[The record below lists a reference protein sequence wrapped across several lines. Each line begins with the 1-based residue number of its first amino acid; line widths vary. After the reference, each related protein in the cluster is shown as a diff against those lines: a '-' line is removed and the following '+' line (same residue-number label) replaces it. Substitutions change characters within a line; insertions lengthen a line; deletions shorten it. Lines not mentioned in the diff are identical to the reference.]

1 MTMNTN
7 INDVNEIRI
16 CDDCG
21 CVIETDDYYTTY
33 DGRIICEDCY
43 DSDYFTC
50 EDCGKIFHIDDL
62 ISVNRGGSYV
72 CPDCADRYYYRC
84 DDCGE
89 YFSEHNVRTDDFG
102 TVICDDCYDWRDY
115 TTCYDCGRISRD
127 NYWNDEVDDYL
138 CGDCERSRNANGAF
152 HEYSYKPEPEFHM
165 CDDEKRDG
173 MDDMAIPYF
182 GVELEIDGGDDH
194 RDVSEDI
201 QALGLPVYCKH
212 DGSLDDEGVECVT
225 HPCTLAYHENVFDWG
240 ALVDTALRHDYLSH
254 NTSTCGLHVHVNRR
268 CMGDTRAER
277 NRTAGNLVLL
287 CLPLWDKL
295 VTFSRRTESR
305 LNEWAKRPEPFRVTP
320 GGAYCQDWKLYDLEG
335 QDDETLMEMALNT
348 YQDGRYQAVNLTNSS
363 TVEFRLFRGSL
374 KRSTILASIAL
385 VNNMVA
391 YAKTHTPTECLH
403 ATFADVVNVENHEV
417 LNAYC
422 RQRNLI

>member
-7 INDVNEIRI
+7 INDVNETRI
-16 CDDCG
+16 CADCG

-33 DGRIICEDCY
+33 DGRVICEDCY
-43 DSDYFTC
+43 ESYYFTC
-50 EDCGKIFHIDDL
+50 EDCGCVFPTDDVVT
-62 ISVNRGGSYV
+62 VNRGNIWV
-72 CPDCADRYYYRC
+72 CEDCADRRYYRC

-89 YFSEHNVRTDDFG
+89 YFTEDNVHTDDFG
-102 TVICDDCYDWRDY
+102 TVICDDCYDYRDY

-138 CGDCERSRNANGAF
+138 CGDCERSRNANQAF
-152 HEYSYKPEPEFHM
+152 HDYSYKPEPEFRM

-182 GVELEIDGGDDH
+182 GVELEIDKGDDH
-194 RDVSEDI
+194 RSVSEDI

-240 ALVDTALRHDYLSH
+240 ALADTALRHDYLSH

-268 CMGDTRAER
+268 CMGDTRADR

-305 LNEWAKRPEPFRVTP
+305 LNDWAKRPEPFRVIP
-320 GGAYCQDWKLYDLEG
+320 GENHWQDKRVYDLEG

-348 YQDGRYQAVNLTNSS
+348 YNDGRYQAVNLTNSS

>member
-7 INDVNEIRI
+7 INDVNETRI
-16 CDDCG
+16 CADCG

-33 DGRIICEDCY
+33 DGRVICEDCY
-43 DSDYFTC
+43 ESYYFTC
-50 EDCGKIFHIDDL
+50 EDCGCVFPTDDVVT
-62 ISVNRGGSYV
+62 VNRGNIWV
-72 CPDCADRYYYRC
+72 CEDCADRHYYRC

-89 YFSEHNVRTDDFG
+89 YFTDRYVHTDDFG
-102 TVICDDCYDWRDY
+102 TVICDDCYDYRDY

-127 NYWNDEVDDYL
+127 NYWNDEVDGYL
-138 CGDCERSRNANGAF
+138 CGDCERSRNENCAF

-173 MDDMAIPYF
+173 VDDMAIPYF

-201 QALGLPVYCKH
+201 RALGLPVYCKH

-225 HPCTLAYHENVFDWG
+225 HPCTLAYHENVFGWG

-305 LNEWAKRPEPFRVTP
+305 LNEWAKRPEPFRVIP
-320 GGAYCQDWKLYDLEG
+320 GENYWQDEKVYDLEG

-348 YQDGRYQAVNLTNSS
+348 YHDGRYQAVNLTNSS

-374 KRSTILASIAL
+374 RRSTILASIAL

-422 RQRNLI
+422 HQRNLI

>member
-7 INDVNEIRI
+7 INDVNETRI
-16 CDDCG
+16 CADCG

-33 DGRIICEDCY
+33 DGRVICEDCY
-43 DSDYFTC
+43 ESYYFTC
-50 EDCGKIFHIDDL
+50 EDCGCVFPTDDVVT
-62 ISVNRGGSYV
+62 VNRGNIWV
-72 CPDCADRYYYRC
+72 CEDCADSHYYRC

-89 YFSEHNVRTDDFG
+89 YFTEDNVHTDDFG
-102 TVICDDCYDWRDY
+102 TVICDDCYDYRDY

-127 NYWNDEVDDYL
+127 NYWNNEVDDYL
-138 CGDCERSRNANGAF
+138 CEDCERSRNANGAF

-240 ALVDTALRHDYLSH
+240 DLMGTAIEHGYLSH
-254 NTSTCGLHVHVNRR
+254 NTTTCGLHIHVNRR

-305 LNEWAKRPEPFRVTP
+305 LNEWAKRPEPFRIIP
-320 GGAYCQDWKLYDLEG
+320 GEHYWQDKREYDLEE
-335 QDDETLMEMALNT
+335 QDDETLTEMALNT
-348 YQDGRYQAVNLTNSS
+348 YKDGRYQAVNLTNSS

-374 KRSTILASIAL
+374 KRDTLIASIAL
-385 VNNMVA
+385 VSNMVA

-417 LNAYC
+417 LNDYC
-422 RQRNLI
+422 HSKDLI

>member
-7 INDVNEIRI
+7 INDVNETRI
-16 CDDCG
+16 CADCG

-33 DGRIICEDCY
+33 DGRVICEDCY
-43 DSDYFTC
+43 ESYYFTC
-50 EDCGKIFHIDDL
+50 EDCGCVFPTDDVVT
-62 ISVNRGGSYV
+62 VNRGNIWV
-72 CPDCADRYYYRC
+72 CEDCADRHYYRC

-89 YFSEHNVRTDDFG
+89 YFTDRYVHTDDFG
-102 TVICDDCYDWRDY
+102 TVICDDCYDYRDY
-115 TTCYDCGRISRD
+115 STCYDCGRISRD

-138 CGDCERSRNANGAF
+138 CGDCERSRNANQAF

-287 CLPLWDKL
+287 CQPLWDKL
-295 VTFSRRTESR
+295 VTFSRRTADK
-305 LNEWAKRPEPFRVTP
+305 LDDWAKRPEPVRFIETDY
-320 GGAYCQDWKLYDLEG
+320 YCREKEYDLEG
-335 QDDETLMEMALNT
+335 QADETLTAMALNT
-348 YQDGRYQAVNLTNSS
+348 YDDGRYQAVNLTNSS

>member
-7 INDVNEIRI
+7 INDVNETRI
-16 CDDCG
+16 CADCG

-50 EDCGKIFHIDDL
+50 EDCGCVFPADDVVT
-62 ISVNRGGSYV
+62 VNRGNIWV
-72 CPDCADRYYYRC
+72 CEDCADSHYYRC

-89 YFSEHNVRTDDFG
+89 YFTRDNVRTDDFG
-102 TVICDDCYDWRDY
+102 TVICDDCYDYRDY

-240 ALVDTALRHDYLSH
+240 DLMGTAIEHGYLSH
-254 NTSTCGLHVHVNRR
+254 NTTTCGLHIHVNRR

-305 LNEWAKRPEPFRVTP
+305 LNDWAKHPEPFRIIP
-320 GGAYCQDWKLYDLEG
+320 GEHYWQDKREYDLEE
-335 QDDETLMEMALNT
+335 QDDETLTEMALNT
-348 YQDGRYQAVNLTNSS
+348 YKDGRYQAVNLTNSS

-417 LNAYC
+417 LNDYC
-422 RQRNLI
+422 HSKDLI